1 MESDYAYST
10 LRCVAGGTFVDSDES
25 QIKMANTLGLIVNAE
40 SHWNKAVHSFRI
52 IVQWLFFVWVVVI
65 GIRFSLFIDSI
76 ESGAAVPLV
85 SRPPG
90 VEGFL
95 PIGALTSF
103 KYLLLTGEI
112 HPVHPAALIIFLTI
126 IVMSLFAKKS
136 FCSWLCPV
144 GTLSE
149 AVHKLGR
156 KLFGR
161 NFRIWLW
168 LDLLLRCIKY
178 LLLMLFV
185 VSILLIMSADAVS
198 KFLDAPYW
206 AVSDVKMLHFF
217 TNMSGTTK
225 IILVSI
231 SVLSLFYKMFW
242 CRYLCPYGA
251 LLGLASMLSP
261 FKIRRDAHGCTGC
274 QHCTAVCPSRLEVH
288 NSASVGSPECTGC
301 LTCVVNCPEKNV
313 LAMKPSFRTRPL
325 SVWVFPAVAL
335 CIFMAGIIA
344 GMVTGHWHTTL
355 SHADYQRLIP
365 ILHTLS
371 H

>member
-1 MESDYAYST
+1 MES
-10 LRCVAGGTFVDSDES
+10 CES
-25 QIKMANTLGLIVNAE
+25 QTKETGKQDLNETAERHAYKTVN
-40 SHWNKAVHSFRI
+40 SFRTG
-52 IVQWLFFVWVVVI
+52 VQWLFFIWLVVI
-65 GIRFSLFIDSI
+65 GIRFGLFINSV
-76 ESGAAVPLV
+76 ESGAAAPLV

-103 KYLLLTGEI
+103 KYLLLTGKI

-126 IVMSLFAKKS
+126 VIMSLFAKKS

-168 LDLLLRCIKY
+168 LDLLLRCSKY
-178 LLLMLFV
+178 LLLLLFV
-185 VSILLIMSADAVS
+185 VAILLIMSADAAS
-198 KFLDAPYW
+198 EFLDAPYW

-217 TNMSGTTK
+217 THMSGTTK
-225 IILVSI
+225 VMLASFT
-231 SVLSLFYKMFW
+231 VLSLLYKMFW

-261 FKIRRDAHGCTGC
+261 FKIRRDALGCSGC
-274 QHCTAVCPSRLEVH
+274 QRCTAVCPSRLEVH
-288 NSASVGSPECTGC
+288 ASSAVSSPECTGC

-313 LAMKPSFRTRPL
+313 LAMQPSFRARPL
-325 SVWVFPAVAL
+325 SVWAFPAVAI

-344 GMVTGHWHTTL
+344 GMVSGHWHTSLTL
-355 SHADYQRLIP
+355 ADYQRLVP
-365 ILHTLS
+365 IAHTLS